1 MDEMPKMKTK
11 SSAKKRFKVTK
22 TGKVKVKQANARH
35 MLMNK
40 PTKRKRQARGTT
52 VMCKPD
58 ARIVLRSF
66 MPYQRKKAS
75 RVSSNDN
82 SNNGGQS

>member
-1 MDEMPKMKTK
+1 MPKMKTK

-22 TGKVKVKQANARH
+22 TGKVVVKQANTRH

-52 VMCKPD
+52 VLCAAD

-66 MPYQRKKAS
+66 MPYNRRVKKA
-75 RVSSNDN
+75 RIVTANDN
-82 SNNGGQS
+82 TTGGQA

>member
-1 MDEMPKMKTK
+1 MPKMKTK
-11 SSAKKRFKVTK
+11 SSVKRRFKVTK
-22 TGKVKVKQANARH
+22 SGKIKVKSANTRH

-52 VMCKPD
+52 LLSTPD
-58 ARIVLRSF
+58 TRIVLRCF

-75 RVSSNDN
+75 KKVRTSNDN
-82 SNNGGQS
+82 GGQN

>member
-1 MDEMPKMKTK
+1 MPKMKTN

-40 PTKRKRQARGTT
+40 PTKRKRHARGTT
-52 VMCKPD
+52 VLCD
-58 ARIVLRSF
+58 ADTRIILRSF
-66 MPYQRKKAS
+66 MPYARKAKKTRTA
-75 RVSSNDN
+75 ND
-82 SNNGGQS
+82 NGGQA

>member
-1 MDEMPKMKTK
+1 MPKMKTK
-11 SSAKKRFKVTK
+11 SGAKKRFKVTK

-40 PTKRKRQARGTT
+40 PTKRKRHARGTT
-52 VMCKPD
+52 VLCAAD

-66 MPYQRKKAS
+66 MPYARKNKKTA
-75 RVSSNDN
+75 NDN
-82 SNNGGQS
+82 TVKGDA

>member
-1 MDEMPKMKTK
+1 MPKMKTK

-22 TGKVKVKQANARH
+22 SGKVKAKQANARH

-52 VMCKPD
+52 VLCKAD

-75 RVSSNDN
+75 RTAANEN
-82 SNNGGQS
+82 TNNGGQA